1 MQPVC
6 GGKHQ
11 GKKYQTMIRKILV
24 ALDGSVQAGK
34 ALDLAIDMTK
44 AFDAELLAVHVVSE
58 KPLTQGERDLADAEY
73 REEMRQALS
82 GFRTDPGLAQETAE
96 DLIKTSHN
104 VSLIFHTTLGRQMLS
119 RAEQAARRKGVR
131 SIRTILQDGDPASTI
146 VDVANRE
153 KPDLIVMGSRGLGQV
168 EGLLLG
174 SVSHKVSYSA
184 DCTVVIVK

>member
-1 MQPVC
+1 
-6 GGKHQ
+6 
-11 GKKYQTMIRKILV
+11 MIGRILV

-58 KPLTQGERDLADAEY
+58 KPLTQGERDLVDAEY

-82 GFRTDPGLAQETAE
+82 GFRTDPGLVQATAE
-96 DLIKTSHN
+96 DLIKTSLN
-104 VSLIFHTTLGRQMLS
+104 VSSIIHTTLGRQMLS

-131 SIRTILQDGDPASTI
+131 SIRAILQDGDPASTI